1 MSEKAKS
8 ILREQYAGLDPV
20 RLLRD
25 IRAAQQI
32 LSNIATHGPREELVN
47 SPVAD
52 MSTFLSSLSTAWKD
66 GEVRPTHQTKKRAPR
81 WWRTR
86 ADPFAQAWP
95 VVQGWLISEPTV
107 TAKEML
113 NRLSRMVPEIYASKG
128 QLRTLQRRVG
138 AWRAEVAKDLVLG
151 KLRQT
156 TNLEAV
162 NRKSDNQKM

>member
-1 MSEKAKS
+1 M
-8 ILREQYAGLDPV
+8 
-20 RLLRD
+20 
-25 IRAAQQI
+25 
-32 LSNIATHGPREELVN
+32 
-47 SPVAD
+47 
-52 MSTFLSSLSTAWKD
+52 
-66 GEVRPTHQTKKRAPR
+66 
-81 WWRTR
+81 
-86 ADPFAQAWP
+86 
-95 VVQGWLISEPTV
+95 ISEPTV